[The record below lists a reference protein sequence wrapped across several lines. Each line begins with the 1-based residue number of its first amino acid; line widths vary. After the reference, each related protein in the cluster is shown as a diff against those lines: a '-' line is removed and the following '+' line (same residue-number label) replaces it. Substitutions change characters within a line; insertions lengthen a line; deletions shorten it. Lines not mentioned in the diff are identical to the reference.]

1 MKILIINDCEDLKRL
16 SKLKD
21 DGRHMIFID
30 INKKFGIIIDNEE
43 TAMVFKLFDV
53 SNNTSI
59 SNIEKLLS
67 EIYNN
72 LSFNIENKK
81 ITFLD
86 LKEANK
92 ILPIKADDIKIL
104 AHLNGDIELI
114 ESINKLDNY
123 CDFTTYFESRV
134 KIYRLVKDL
143 NYKSDPEI
151 ANIIYNAIPS
161 YIEMEKKGFLFDEKI
176 IDQIKIQDV
185 RNNRIYFDYNII
197 GTITG
202 RTSSKIHPLSKDLKK
217 YIYPEKDHIF
227 VEFDYN
233 AAEARVLAHYSED
246 ENLLDIFK
254 NDNDLHKINAALI
267 FNKKD
272 ENEITNQERS
282 IAKLVFFSIINGI
295 SLNTL
300 QKDLKKFK
308 IDEDTTKKIKLA
320 IQKIYSKAWNWVDKT
335 QKDAISDK
343 YVTNMFGRT
352 RYLDKEISEDE
363 SRARKQASNTK
374 IQSTLSD
381 IKLIALYDIREKYK
395 GILIAEFHDSIIV
408 ELKFDNNINLIIKD
422 IVDMMS
428 NIGVKYNLKCPLKCN
443 FEIKKH
449 L

>member
-1 MKILIINDCEDLKRL
+1 MKILIINDCEDLRRL

-21 DGRHMIFID
+21 DGKHTIFID
-30 INKKFGIIIDNEE
+30 ITKNFGIIIDNEE
-43 TAMVFKLFDV
+43 TAMVFKLFDP

-59 SNIEKLLS
+59 SNIEKLIA

-72 LSFNIENKK
+72 LTFNRENKS

-86 LKEANK
+86 LKEANR

-104 AHLNGDIELI
+104 AHLNGNIDLI
-114 ESINKLDNY
+114 DAINRLDNY

-143 NYKSDPEI
+143 NYKFGASIKD
-151 ANIIYNAIPS
+151 IIYDALPA
-161 YIEMEKKGFLFDEKI
+161 YIEMEKKGFLFDNKNL
-176 IDQIKIQDV
+176 DQIRTQDV
-185 RNNRIYFDYNII
+185 RNNRIYFNYNII

-202 RTSSKIHPLSKDLKK
+202 RTSSKIHPLSKDIKK
-217 YIYPEKDHIF
+217 YIYPDKDHVF

-233 AAEARVLAHYSED
+233 AAEARILAHYSED
-246 ENLLDIFK
+246 DNLLDIFN

-267 FNKKD
+267 FDKKN
-272 ENEITNQERS
+272 EAEITAQERS
-282 IAKLVFFSIINGI
+282 VAKLVFFSIINGI

-300 QKDLKKFK
+300 QKDLKKYK
-308 IDEDTTKKIKLA
+308 VEEDTTKKTKAA
-320 IQKIYSKAWNWVDKT
+320 IQKIYSKAWSWVDKT
-335 QKDAISDK
+335 QKDAIADK
-343 YVTNMFGRT
+343 CVINMFGRK
-352 RYLDKEISEDE
+352 RYLSKEIEEDE
-363 SRARKQASNTK
+363 ARAKKQASNTK

-381 IKLIALYDIREKYK
+381 IKLIALHDIRQKYK
-395 GILIAEFHDSIIV
+395 GILVAEFHDSVIV
-408 ELKFDNNINLIIKD
+408 ELKFDNNINNVIKD
-422 IVDMMS
+422 IVEIMS

>member
-1 MKILIINDCEDLKRL
+1 MNVLIINDCEDLKRL

-21 DGRHMIFID
+21 DGKHTIFID
-30 INKKFGIIIDNEE
+30 VTKKFGIIIDNE

-59 SNIEKLLS
+59 SSIEKLIS

-72 LSFNIENKK
+72 LTYHIEDKQ
-81 ITFLD
+81 IIFLD

-92 ILPIKADDIKIL
+92 ILPIRANDIKIL
-104 AHLNGDIELI
+104 CHLKGNIDII
-114 ESINKLDNY
+114 ESINRLDNY
-123 CDFTTYFESRV
+123 CDFQTYFESRV
-134 KIYRLVKDL
+134 KIYRLIKNLNYEFDSEVKD
-143 NYKSDPEI
+143 
-151 ANIIYNAIPS
+151 IIYNAIPS
-161 YIEMEKKGFLFDEKI
+161 YIEMEGKGFLFDDKI
-176 IDQIKIQDV
+176 ANQIKIQDIK
-185 RNNRIYFDYNII
+185 NNRVYFDYNII

-202 RTSSKIHPLSKDLKK
+202 RTSSKIHPLSKDIRK
-217 YIYPEKDHIF
+217 YIYPDNDHVF

-233 AAEARVLAHYSED
+233 AAEARILAHYSED

-272 ENEITNQERS
+272 ESEITNQERS
-282 IAKLVFFSIINGI
+282 VAKLVFFSIINGI

-300 QKDLKKFK
+300 QKDLKKYQ
-308 IDEDTTKKIKLA
+308 IDENTSKKTKLA
-320 IQKIYSKAWNWVDKT
+320 IQKIYSKAWDWVEKT
-335 QKDAISDK
+335 QKDAISEK
-343 YVTNMFGRT
+343 YVVNMFGRV
-352 RYLDKEISEDE
+352 RYLSKEISEDE
-363 SRARKQASNTK
+363 SRAKKQASNTK

-381 IKLIALYDIREKYK
+381 IKLIALHDIKEKYK
-395 GILIAEFHDSIIV
+395 DILRAEFHDSIIV
-408 ELKFDNNINLIIKD
+408 QLKFDNNINIIIKD
-422 IVDMMS
+422 IVDVMA